1 MTRGS
6 PNDRYTNFWRISTKV
21 PALAVG
27 WLLLMGPWPSTAPT
41 YAQVANASASLSPNA
56 ASVNDESEAIKIRRL
71 FVPEDHLIEFMRGR
85 PTYLP
90 LSSQKFHEMLNGTR
104 PSQSTALTAQPI
116 RHWILTSPG
125 GSVQGYSLV
134 RGRPFTQAG
143 TDPDSQAGA
152 WLSFDEWKMPA
163 DYFNL
168 IPSTPPFDSGDGSLN
183 SLGRSLMS
191 GNFTEIPVTMS
202 VNEQGLFGLPL
213 AQAESYMLV
222 RYNMTLATQAEAN
235 LYRQLRLPNTPSTLT
250 LIRTPA
256 NASQPFH
263 INGTMLRVSRPLTQ
277 AESLDSQSYEFF
289 QAISDAPHLIGRF
302 NNVERST
309 VRSPIQG
316 RYVEHSTVVIRPA
329 VIQYET
335 LITLD
340 FREAVRGDLSLEV
353 PLGLDLTTCEVNGRT
368 QSVTM
373 SPESQGVRHLK
384 LPWQN
389 WGTSNQVRLTGTMS
403 PSINGRVAV
412 PRIALPGHTWIFGN
426 VQVSVEPPLLLRD
439 YELINSRVVHC
450 QELGQ
455 AQNLSFHW
463 GGPESHVT
471 LLVDTATARTTPMRP
486 RSLDVVLLTAEQEN
500 LEADQYLLLDN
511 RFRESNVLELKV
523 ADSWQ
528 VEQVAV
534 VDLRQLPE
542 TSADRVPEAITTPL
556 QWTPGLQGDGQTI
569 LVALPTDPKEGSL
582 AVRIRAVRPVNQWPI
597 DIDCQIVPGPS
608 QSNEPPRPCL
618 VGLRGTAGIQAGGTD
633 PTAWEVLT
641 NDEARQLAAELRGVV
656 GAGSFR
662 YSTNPARLT
671 LQNNAELTGSYD
683 VLAYTRNELQET
695 GTVQQW
701 HRLLIQPSGPV
712 YEVEVACSGPT
723 QLAGRWSVLDKQGQ
737 PIPFEVGPAG
747 PSDTYRIRFPKPLS
761 DSVSILVEQ
770 EWVPASDG
778 VVVLYFAPKAR
789 SFAGVIESRVPASRV
804 FRIETKTTDLADRS
818 RLLSDFCAASRRWY
832 QSDVA
837 NRSLADIG
845 STQGVAPPTTNEEL
859 ELGNTSGFASLS
871 VYEHPREVRFDQGP
885 VRVVWGSAMVTNATQ
900 IDTWHQD
907 AWSTRLLLQVFSETA
922 ETLTVELPMGT
933 SLALVQVDQ
942 NIVVPNDAS
951 NKIDLPL
958 SGNGSQSIEI
968 LWRAPHRPNV
978 STSSGLA
985 TIPARSDWLQA
996 TKFSQRFVCLPNGF
1010 SLTTS
1015 PDESSLVQVAASRR
1029 LLSPLVWS
1037 VGWSNLSETEIAE
1050 AHGWSRSRTPLDR
1063 DSEPYRWWRQDV
1075 PLDAT
1080 MPFPSDD
1087 VWVMDHRLFAANQW
1101 AILLVGCL
1109 MAIGLGWLRDRLW
1122 RERRVDVRWWIG
1134 GGCLAGAMLVPW
1146 PYYLVASTLFLGL
1159 LIGCSWSDLWRAL
1172 THQES
1177 RDVSRAIDKS
1187 PNPGSRSGRG
1197 LWALPSSL
1205 WFWGL
1210 WLGFYTTLWVLQ
1222 DANAASVAG
1231 ARHSLE
1237 SAVATPAQD
1246 SSPPQDEANNSS
1258 REPYYSVVIPLEG
1271 EQKPSDKVVYLP
1283 PELYR
1288 RLTNLAASTRSM
1300 NDLEIRNSQHT
1311 LEYDS
1316 QLQRFSRLTTQYTCK
1331 TQVEKVYLLP
1341 ANAKVDHVVRQVRV
1355 NGVPVLFQRRG
1366 DQIEVALGAG
1376 NSLLSV
1382 SYDLQSIGKTLELST
1397 MGASDSYVVLNGVPD
1412 GWQAM
1417 VTDKQHPTVRFR
1429 SPFQRRFRVDRIK
1442 QLIIEVQREA
1452 TDWPVASVE
1461 TWLDIQPQRVQ
1472 CELRVTAGPWAKAQ
1486 PEWLFQVDSRMT
1498 LSPGFQ
1504 PDAETWTLERLPD
1517 TEKPLEAKAGPV
1529 YRIRFDEEHA
1539 PDQIIRIPW
1548 EYAGRSFG
1556 GVIPPQVEFLQLDHL
1571 RLRKWLVL
1579 RVGKGLVYRPAD
1591 LSPTNYRRGSAFE
1604 LPGVTERGDNRSR
1617 VTIPTAP
1624 AGGEFAPEIG
1634 ESFLPVAT
1642 DTFVYEELA
1651 NLAEPIQSVVGRL
1664 SLQPT
1669 QVAGSLRQDIE
1680 LNERSATIAISGE
1693 IQVTDGELN
1702 QFPIRFPLGA
1712 RIQRLAITTAS
1723 QNEVAW
1729 TVKQPSATHDQ
1740 MVVLLRN
1747 PIKGPF
1753 RFDLAAEVVLSPR
1766 SVARLPWI
1774 RLLTPLDLSQSLQV
1788 RDLTGSWQMR
1798 SPDSVAETSADQ
1810 SLLEPRTLVVSSDSA
1825 DALDGIELI
1834 RQQSLPRVLGA
1845 EPAPESLPTRTE
1857 LGSPSASDSEESVE
1871 TRQPGQYQRSESSR
1885 SVVEVLASRL
1895 IVTRLEASRNSAD
1908 QSVAGQR
1915 QLEAVQQLL
1924 LRNNHQNSIMLSV
1937 PDGVLVRRGWVDQRP
1952 ADVWKSAASQDSMPA
1967 LTAATQADGPP
1978 SGNSGTALGTDNAVE
1993 LALDPLEE
2001 YSLVTLQLSW
2011 QVGAGE
2017 VELGVVQVAAV
2028 GPVPVHLEVADG
2040 LEWPTELQGDL
2051 VATIGGAVN
2060 IREVFGRKIASWSTA
2075 SWATRLPL
2083 DHPLLAIA
2091 QQPWP
2096 DLVTRTV
2103 ALGQVKLA
2111 PMVEIESAVSKYA
2124 FRGDWALVSFGIA
2137 IAWLL
2142 GVIWPQRLPAPAV
2155 WGDFGW
2161 MVVAIGVWLGGGP
2174 VWLALL
2180 LGTLSVSF
2188 LLQRLLRSG
2197 FSFRFA

>member
-1 MTRGS
+1 MRRGS
-6 PNDRYTNFWRISTKV
+6 TNDRHANFWRVSARV
-21 PALAVG
+21 HALAVG
-27 WLLLMGPWPSTAPT
+27 WLFLICQWPSIAPT
-41 YAQVANASASLSPNA
+41 HAQVTVAPASLSPNVT
-56 ASVNDESEAIKIRRL
+56 SVMDESEAIKIRRL

-90 LSSQKFHEMLNGTR
+90 LSSGKFQEMLSGIR
-104 PSQSTALTAQPI
+104 PGQSTALTAQPI

-134 RGRPFTQAG
+134 RRRPLTESDS
-143 TDPDSQAGA
+143 DPSSQAGA
-152 WLSFDEWKMPA
+152 WLSFDEWKIPA

-168 IPSTPPFDSGDGSLN
+168 VPSSPPPFDSADGSLN
-183 SLGRSLMS
+183 SLGRLLIP
-191 GNFTEIPVTMS
+191 GNFTEVPVTMS

-213 AQAESYMLV
+213 VEAEAYMLV

-235 LYRQLRLPNTPSTLT
+235 LYRQLRLPNTPSTIT
-250 LIRTPA
+250 SIRNPA
-256 NASQPFH
+256 NASQPFQ
-263 INGTMLRVSRPLTQ
+263 INGTMLRVSRPLSQ
-277 AESLDSQSYEFF
+277 AEAVDSQSYEFF
-289 QAISDAPHLIGRF
+289 QAISDAPQLIGRF

-309 VRSPIQG
+309 GRSTIQG

-335 LITLD
+335 LIALD
-340 FREAVRGDLSLEV
+340 FREAVRGDLSFEV
-353 PLGLDLTTCEVNGRT
+353 PLGLNLTTCEVNGQT
-368 QSVTM
+368 QTLMM
-373 SPESQGVRHLK
+373 SPESQGVRELK
-384 LPWQN
+384 LPWQS

-403 PSINGRVAV
+403 PSINGRVSV
-412 PRIALPGHTWIFGN
+412 PRIALPGHTWILGN
-426 VQVSVEPPLLLRD
+426 VQVRVEPPLQLRD

-486 RSLDVVLLTAEQEN
+486 KSLDVVLLTAEQES
-500 LEADQYLLLDN
+500 LEADQYMLLDN
-511 RFRESNVLELKV
+511 RFRDSNVLELKV

-542 TSADRVPEAITTPL
+542 ASADRVTEASTTPL

-569 LVALPTDPKEGSL
+569 LVALPIDPKDGSL
-582 AVRIRAVRPVNQWPI
+582 AVRVRAVRPANQWPI

-641 NDEARQLAAELRGVV
+641 NDEARQLAVELRGVV

-662 YSTNPARLT
+662 YSANPARLT
-671 LQNNAELTGSYD
+671 LQNNAALTGSYD
-683 VLAYTRNELQET
+683 VLAYTRNQLLET

-712 YEVEVACSGPT
+712 YEVEIASSGPT
-723 QLAGRWSVLDKQGQ
+723 QLAGRWSVQDKQGQ

-770 EWVPASDG
+770 EWVPEPDG

-789 SFAGVIESRVPASRV
+789 SFAGVIDSRVPASTV

-832 QSDVA
+832 QSELAMRSVA
-837 NRSLADIG
+837 GIA
-845 STQGVAPPTTNEEL
+845 STKGAAPPTTNGDL
-859 ELGNTSGFASLS
+859 ELGDTSRFESLS
-871 VYEHPREVRFDQGP
+871 VYEHPRDVRFNQGS

-900 IDTWHQD
+900 IDTWQQD
-907 AWSTRLLLQVFSETA
+907 AWSTRLLMQVFSETA
-922 ETLTVELPMGT
+922 ETLTVELPLGT
-933 SLALVQVDQ
+933 SLALLQVDET
-942 NIVVPNDAS
+942 IVVPNHTS
-951 NKIDLPL
+951 NKIELPL

-968 LWRAPHRPNV
+968 IWRAPHRSSV
-978 STSSGLA
+978 AMGSGL
-985 TIPARSDWLQA
+985 TSLPDRCDWLQA

-1010 SLTTS
+1010 SLTTT
-1015 PDESSLVQVAASRR
+1015 PDESALVQVAVSRR

-1037 VGWSNLSETEIAE
+1037 VGWSTLSETEVSE
-1050 AHGWSRSRTPLDR
+1050 ALGWSRSSNPLDR
-1063 DSEPYRWWRQDV
+1063 DSEPYRWWRQEV

-1080 MPFPSDD
+1080 TPIMSDQ
-1087 VWVMDHRLFAANQW
+1087 VWVVDQRLFEANQW

-1109 MAIGLGWLRDRLW
+1109 FAIGLGWLRDRLW
-1122 RERRVDVRWWIG
+1122 SDPRFAVRWWIG
-1134 GGCLAGAMLVPW
+1134 GGCLTGALLVPW
-1146 PYYLVASTLFLGL
+1146 PFYLVASTLFLGF
-1159 LIGCSWSDLWRAL
+1159 LIGCSWRDLWRAL
-1172 THQES
+1172 TNQES
-1177 RDVSRAIDKS
+1177 RDVIRAADTS
-1187 PNPGSRSGRG
+1187 SAQVSRSSRG
-1197 LWALPSSL
+1197 LRALPSSL

-1210 WLGFYTTLWVLQ
+1210 WSGLYTTLWVLQ
-1222 DANAASVAG
+1222 DANATSVADT
-1231 ARHSLE
+1231 RHGLE
-1237 SAVATPAQD
+1237 SEVVTPLQD
-1246 SSPPQDEANNSS
+1246 ASPPQDEPNNSS

-1288 RLTNLAASTRSM
+1288 RLTNLAASASSM

-1316 QLQRFSRLTTQYTCK
+1316 QLQRFSRLTTQSTCK
-1331 TQVEKVYLLP
+1331 TQAEKMYLLP

-1376 NSLLSV
+1376 TSLLSV

-1461 TWLDIQPQRVQ
+1461 TWLDIQPQHVQ

-1498 LSPGFQ
+1498 LPPGFK
-1504 PDAETWTLERLPD
+1504 PDAETWTIERLPD
-1517 TEKPLEAKAGPV
+1517 AEKPLEAKAGPV
-1529 YRIRFDEEHA
+1529 YRLRFDAKHA
-1539 PDQIIRIPW
+1539 IDQMIRIPW
-1548 EYAGRSFG
+1548 EYTGRSFG

-1604 LPGVTERGDNRSR
+1604 LPGVAERGDNRGR
-1617 VTIPTAP
+1617 ETIPTAP
-1624 AGGEFAPEIG
+1624 ASGEFALRIG
-1634 ESFLPVAT
+1634 ENLLPMAT

-1680 LNERSATIAISGE
+1680 VNERSATILISGE

-1702 QFPIRFPLGA
+1702 QFPIRLPLGA
-1712 RIQRLAITTAS
+1712 RIQRLAITTAA

-1740 MVVLLRN
+1740 MVVLLRT

-1753 RFDLAAEVVLSPR
+1753 RFDLAAEIVLPPT
-1766 SVARLPWI
+1766 SVARLPWV
-1774 RLLTPLDLSQSLQV
+1774 RLPTPLDLSQTLQV
-1788 RDLTGSWQMR
+1788 RDLTGSWQLR
-1798 SPDSVAETSADQ
+1798 SPDPVAETSSDQ
-1810 SLLEPRTLVVSSDSA
+1810 SLVEPRILVVSSDAA

-1834 RQQSLPRVLGA
+1834 RQQSPPRVLGS
-1845 EPAPESLPTRTE
+1845 EPLPELLPSRADSGAPTA
-1857 LGSPSASDSEESVE
+1857 SASDESVGTPQQAE
-1871 TRQPGQYQRSESSR
+1871 NNRTEPSGSE
-1885 SVVEVLASRL
+1885 VEVLASRL
-1895 IVTRLEASRNSAD
+1895 IVTRLEPSRNSAD
-1908 QSVAGQR
+1908 RAVADQR
-1915 QLEAVQQLL
+1915 QLQAVQQLL
-1924 LRNNHQNSIMLSV
+1924 LRNRHHNSVTLTV
-1937 PDGVLVRRGWVDQRP
+1937 PAGVLVQRGWVDQRP
-1952 ADVWKSAASQDSMPA
+1952 ADVWKSAKSQGLMPA
-1967 LTAATQADGPP
+1967 LSAETQADGPRRE
-1978 SGNSGTALGTDNAVE
+1978 SGTESGTDNSVG

-2011 QVGAGE
+2011 QFGAGAT
-2017 VELGVVQVAAV
+2017 ELGLVQVAAV

-2040 LEWPTELQGDL
+2040 LEWPMKLQADL
-2051 VATIGGAVN
+2051 VTTTGGAVN
-2060 IREVFGRKIASWSTA
+2060 IREVFGRKIANWSAEKWA
-2075 SWATRLPL
+2075 SRLPL
-2083 DHPLLAIA
+2083 DHPLMAIA
-2091 QQPWP
+2091 QKPWP
-2096 DLVTRTV
+2096 ESVTRTA

-2111 PMVEIESAVSKYA
+2111 PMVESESAGSKFV
-2124 FRGDWALVSFGIA
+2124 FRWDWALVLSGIA
-2137 IAWLL
+2137 ITWLL
-2142 GVIWPQRLPAPAV
+2142 GVIWPQRLPAPSV

-2161 MVVAIGVWLGGGP
+2161 LVVALGVWLGGGQ

-2180 LGTLSVSF
+2180 LGTLAASF